1 MGLGVHPRSS
11 PEKPDPAW
19 GGGCIFA
26 QTSSWLADLLA
37 AAMGKGGQRRHWRLT
52 QDGHAVGCHQAPSSR
67 VVGACQ
73 VVEVLLVL
81 VLAAPHHLF
90 ILLPAHHLA
99 FVGDG
104 LHIVL
109 ILVTGLV

>member
-1 MGLGVHPRSS
+1 MGDV
-11 PEKPDPAW
+11 
-19 GGGCIFA
+19 GGCIFA

-37 AAMGKGGQRRHWRLT
+37 VAMDEGGQGRGSSA

-67 VVGACQ
+67 IIGACQ

-99 FVGDG
+99 LVRDG
-104 LHIVL
+104 LHIIL
-109 ILVTGLV
+109 IFVTGLV